1 MAKFIAL
8 LRAVNVGGRKVPM
21 ADLRALCASLGWE
34 KVATYIQSGN
44 IVFDAAGEPGK
55 LETALEAAIR
65 KRFDL
70 EVPTIVRSAAEWR
83 KIVAGNPFA
92 AEAEATPNWVL
103 LGLAKAKLAPD
114 AAAAIAAKAV
124 AGERVAAVGEAL
136 WFHYPEGVGT
146 SKLTPASIDRA
157 AGSAVTARNW
167 RTVLT
172 LAEMVKA

>member
-1 MAKFIAL
+1 VAKFIAL

-34 KVATYIQSGN
+34 KVETYIQSGN
-44 IVFDAAGEPGK
+44 IVFAAAGEARE
-55 LETALEAAIR
+55 LEEALEAAIR

-70 EVPTIVRSAAEWR
+70 DVPTIVRSAAEWR

-103 LGLAKAKLAPD
+103 LGLAKHKIGAGAG
-114 AAAAIAAKAV
+114 AAIVARAT
-124 AGERVAAVGEAL
+124 AGERVEAVGEAL

-146 SKLTPASIDRA
+146 SKLTPALIDRA
-157 AGSAVTARNW
+157 AGSPVTGRNW
-167 RTVLT
+167 RTVLA
-172 LAEMVKA
+172 LEEMATA